1 VAPRAGRHAGFLAGC
16 RGCRCRKSVQ
26 RKGDTT
32 APIFGNLLGANDSL
46 NVITTGD
53 GAATIFIGNGINQV
67 TTGDG
72 NSRIFVG
79 NGDGNTVNHSAA
91 TLGSA
96 SIQGALGT
104 GDAMAMCSSSRPSA
118 ASMRRLPAGSRR
130 SSSQVAGRTAWP

>member
-1 VAPRAGRHAGFLAGC
+1 M
-16 RGCRCRKSVQ
+16 
-26 RKGDTT
+26 

-79 NGDGNTVNHSAA
+79 NGDGNTIAVGIGGNTVNHSAA

-118 ASMRRLPAGSRR
+118 ASMRRVPAGSRR